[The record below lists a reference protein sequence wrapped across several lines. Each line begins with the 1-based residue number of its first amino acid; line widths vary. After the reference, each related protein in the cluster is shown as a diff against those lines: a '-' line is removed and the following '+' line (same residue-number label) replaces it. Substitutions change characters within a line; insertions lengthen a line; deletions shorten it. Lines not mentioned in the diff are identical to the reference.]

1 MAKRPDL
8 NTLFLKG
15 SKLISENVHEQY
27 SVSYAQLLH
36 KAARLIVENNF
47 EAGTALHTIYTET
60 TGHSHLKHLG
70 MNAAR
75 YEVYASTEQYKP
87 IAKKLLPKLEK
98 IAVAKKAERE
108 KDKADWQRYDDTVKV
123 ELTRG
128 ADPDDL
134 REIGYNV

>member
-15 SKLISENVHEQY
+15 SKLISEKAHRQY
-27 SVSYAQLLH
+27 SVSYAEILH
-36 KAARLIVENNF
+36 KAKRLIAENNF
-47 EAGTALHTIYTET
+47 DAAAALHTVYTEI

-70 MNAAR
+70 TNAAH
-75 YEVYASTEQYKP
+75 YEVYTRTEQYKP

-98 IAVAKKAERE
+98 VATAHKLERE
-108 KDKADWQRYDDTVKV
+108 KNQIDWQLYNDTVKA

-134 REIGYNV
+134 REIGYNI

>member
-8 NTLFLKG
+8 NAFFLKG
-15 SKLISENVHEQY
+15 RKEVSDNQHVSY
-27 SVSYAQLLH
+27 SISYAQILH
-36 KAARLIVENNF
+36 RATRLVVENNYD
-47 EAGTALHTIYTET
+47 AGSALHTIYTEIS
-60 TGHSHLKHLG
+60 GHSHLKHLG
-70 MNAAR
+70 TNAAH
-75 YEVYASTEQYKP
+75 YEVYANTEHYKP
-87 IAKKLLPKLEK
+87 LAKKLLPRLEK
-98 IAVAKKAERE
+98 IAKAKKAERE